1 MSLIKNLVK
10 EPERKDSKS
19 DNDSDGEKKPKPMIK
34 SAIDLQRLKLE
45 KLMKNPVSIEKCYE
59 LSSLKFNCRFRLNT
73 NKR

>member
-45 KLMKNPVSIEKCYE
+45 KLMKNPVSIEKC
-59 LSSLKFNCRFRLNT
+59 SLKFNCRFRLNT